1 MVFSF
6 SMKYSVIGFPFIK
19 DPVYPK
25 FKEVTLCSN
34 RMILALNVAATQVL
48 PDHFTQLGTFL
59 TKTDYLTATLH
70 FYQADKSN
78 LPFFNKLLK

>member
-1 MVFSF
+1 
-6 SMKYSVIGFPFIK
+6 
-19 DPVYPK
+19 
-25 FKEVTLCSN
+25 
-34 RMILALNVAATQVL
+34 MILALNVAATQVL
-48 PDHFTQLGTFL
+48 PGHFTQLGTSL